1 MKDLG
6 LKSLGAAKVLFSC
19 LAAFAVFCM
28 MSLSSCSNAISDSEL
43 GVNTSDDALALANF
57 AKVNQMLV
65 DSLMANSSIG
75 NDCNTLDS
83 AEFVGLVDKV
93 QENMASA
100 LRGRSSVKDVTRSG
114 SITKEEIIY
123 GDVDSLLAYVK
134 ENASSDFYEFVKSTA
149 NYERVSLNES
159 DIIKNENLSY
169 NEKVG
174 MLSVLPVLN
183 YDERI
188 LPEVMNAQSS
198 DPFLVEYK
206 SRRTD
211 CASDYVIGCATS
223 FIGLVPAVT
232 VALVAYNTYKLN
244 KCLDDA
250 LNIYR
255 RCKDKAL

>member
-28 MSLSSCSNAISDSEL
+28 MSLSSCSNAISDNDL
-43 GVNTSDDALALANF
+43 GVNTSDDAFALANF
-57 AKVNQMLV
+57 AKVNQILV
-65 DSLMANSSIG
+65 DSLIANSSIG

-123 GDVDSLLAYVK
+123 GDVDSLLTYVK

-149 NYERVSLNES
+149 NYERVSLNEA
-159 DIIKNENLSY
+159 DIIKNENLLY
-169 NEKVG
+169 DEKVG

-188 LPEVMNAQSS
+188 LPEEMNEKSS
-198 DPFLVEYK
+198 DPCLSKYK
-206 SRRTD
+206 SMRASCMRKFAVDAVLLSWT
-211 CASDYVIGCATS
+211 CA
-223 FIGLVPAVT
+223 AVAI
-232 VALVAYNTYKLN
+232 VDVLWAWYNLDD
-244 KCLDDA
+244 CLDDA
-250 LNIYR
+250 LYHYR
-255 RCKDKAL
+255 QCK

>member
-6 LKSLGAAKVLFSC
+6 LKSLGTAKALFSC
-19 LAAFAVFCM
+19 LAVFAVFCM

-43 GVNTSDDALALANF
+43 GVNTSDDAFALANF
-57 AKVNQMLV
+57 AKVNQVLV

-100 LRGRSSVKDVTRSG
+100 LRGRSSVKDATRSG

-149 NYERVSLNES
+149 NYERVSLSET
-159 DIIKNENLSY
+159 DVIKNESLSY

-174 MLSVLPVLN
+174 VLSVLPVLN

-188 LPEVMNAQSS
+188 LPEKMNAQSK
-198 DPFLVEYK
+198 DPCLAKYK
-206 SRRTD
+206 SMRASCMRQFAVDAVLLSWT
-211 CASDYVIGCATS
+211 CAAMAIVDVLWAW
-223 FIGLVPAVT
+223 
-232 VALVAYNTYKLN
+232 YNLDD
-244 KCLDDA
+244 CLDDA
-250 LNIYR
+250 LYHYR
-255 RCKDKAL
+255 QCK

>member
-100 LRGRSSVKDVTRSG
+100 LRG
-114 SITKEEIIY
+114 
-123 GDVDSLLAYVK
+123 
-134 ENASSDFYEFVKSTA
+134 
-149 NYERVSLNES
+149 
-159 DIIKNENLSY
+159 
-169 NEKVG
+169 
-174 MLSVLPVLN
+174 
-183 YDERI
+183 
-188 LPEVMNAQSS
+188 
-198 DPFLVEYK
+198 
-206 SRRTD
+206 
-211 CASDYVIGCATS
+211 
-223 FIGLVPAVT
+223 
-232 VALVAYNTYKLN
+232 
-244 KCLDDA
+244 
-250 LNIYR
+250 
-255 RCKDKAL
+255 